1 MKTCSKKIFNVIFGF
16 SNSIRIEANINLLA
30 GEFRE
35 FRIIKDKV
43 GIDLIIK
50 AQ

>member
-1 MKTCSKKIFNVIFGF
+1 VIFGF
-16 SNSIRIEANINLLA
+16 SHSIHIEANITLLA

-43 GIDLIIK
+43 GIELIVK